1 MAFATSFRC
10 LIDVLAERV
19 PAKSSVLARE
29 QRRVDHGLLSVGLKL
44 HCLGGAER
52 FAPLIEALGGA
63 GRVLERNFYKR
74 SDASFCLVLPPTG
87 SARVAVLLLDCL
99 ADYTRAQIF
108 NNPNVQLQVC
118 SPGRLTPRSAAL
130 HAIGF
135 YMASDTLRTYALDD
149 FATTV
154 SRNAYYRGK
163 RLVIYDGGMYGEFDG
178 DFQWWARTENG
189 LMVRDHL
196 PFLTS
201 RTDILVGPGSP
212 TDIHNINLLATLL
225 MHAQAGEEGGYW
237 QSLGELFVR
246 DFSAL
251 LDRHLLLG
259 ALEAP
264 WVCRTE
270 IRGDPDADDA
280 FLAALQEIMA
290 YARSEVSRLTRAG
303 AGTGILC
310 EVQALLSTYRDI
322 VNSITLAEQGE
333 RT

>member
-1 MAFATSFRC
+1 
-10 LIDVLAERV
+10 
-19 PAKSSVLARE
+19 
-29 QRRVDHGLLSVGLKL
+29 
-44 HCLGGAER
+44 
-52 FAPLIEALGGA
+52 
-63 GRVLERNFYKR
+63 
-74 SDASFCLVLPPTG
+74 
-87 SARVAVLLLDCL
+87 
-99 ADYTRAQIF
+99 
-108 NNPNVQLQVC
+108 
-118 SPGRLTPRSAAL
+118 
-130 HAIGF
+130 
-135 YMASDTLRTYALDD
+135 
-149 FATTV
+149 
-154 SRNAYYRGK
+154 
-163 RLVIYDGGMYGEFDG
+163 
-178 DFQWWARTENG
+178 
-189 LMVRDHL
+189 VRDHL

-310 EVQALLSTYRDI
+310 EVQALLRTYRDI